1 MQEVV
6 INLHM
11 HTRYSDGAGNHRD
24 IARAALKSGLD
35 AVVVTDHNVLVDG
48 AQGYVGEGRRKMLI
62 LTGEEVHDRNRVP
75 QKDHMLIL
83 GAGQELA
90 ALAEDPASLVK
101 AAAKAGGVSF
111 IAHLH
116 DPAAPAFGEPDIS
129 WENWSVTNY
138 TGIELWN
145 GLSELKSLLSTRLHG
160 IFYAFFP
167 ALLAHGPPPAALQQW
182 DRLLRER
189 PIVAIGGSDAHALD
203 MRLGPLRR
211 IVYPYEYHF
220 ASINTHVLVSDGL
233 TGDAV
238 SDGRRIYAALAAG
251 RCFVGYDLPA
261 SARGFRFAAH
271 GAETEAIMGD
281 EIAGKG
287 GVILQTRLPSFAE
300 IAVIHDG
307 RLVQRAAH
315 AQALT
320 YMASEPGVY
329 RIEAHRRYLGRRRG
343 WIFSNPIYV
352 R

>member
-6 INLHM
+6 VNLHM
-11 HTRYSDGAGNHRD
+11 HTRYSDGAGNHHD
-24 IARAALKSGLD
+24 VGRAALKSGLD
-35 AVVVTDHNVLVDG
+35 AVIITDHNVLVDG
-48 AQGYVGEGRRKMLI
+48 AEGYVGEGGRKLLMLA
-62 LTGEEVHDRNRVP
+62 GEEVHDRNRLP

-90 ALAEDPASLVK
+90 ARAENPASLIK
-101 AAAKAGGVSF
+101 AVTEAGGVSF

-145 GLSELKSLLSTRLHG
+145 GLSELKSLLPTRLHG

-167 ALLAHGPPPAALQQW
+167 AFMAHGPPAATLRQW
-182 DRLLRER
+182 DHLLHER
-189 PIVAIGGSDAHALD
+189 RIVAIGGSDAHALE

-220 ASINTHVLVSDGL
+220 ASINTHILVSEAL

-261 SARGFRFAAH
+261 DTRGFRFAAH
-271 GAETEAIMGD
+271 GGETEAIMGD

-287 GVILQTRLPSFAE
+287 GVILQTHLPSFAE
-300 IAVIHDG
+300 IKVMHDG
-307 RLVQRAAH
+307 RLVHKATH

-329 RIEAHRRYLGRRRG
+329 RIEVYRQYLRRRRG

>member
-6 INLHM
+6 VNLHM
-11 HTRYSDGAGNHRD
+11 HTHYSDGAGNHGD
-24 IARAALKSGLD
+24 IARAALRSGLD
-35 AVVVTDHNVLVDG
+35 AVIITDHNVLVDG
-48 AQGYVGEGRRKMLI
+48 AEGYVREGSRKLLI
-62 LTGEEVHDRNRVP
+62 LAGEEVHDRNRIP

-83 GAGQELA
+83 GTGQELA
-90 ALAEDPASLVK
+90 ALADDPASLIK
-101 AAAKAGGVSF
+101 AAGKAGGLSF

-116 DPAAPAFGEPDIS
+116 DPAAPAFREPDIS
-129 WENWSVTNY
+129 WENWSVTNF

-145 GLSELKSLLSTRLHG
+145 GFSELKSLISTRAHG
-160 IFYAFFP
+160 VFYAFFP
-167 ALLAHGPPPAALQQW
+167 AFVAHGPAPAALQQW

-189 PIVAIGGSDAHALD
+189 RIVAIGGSDAHALR
-203 MRLGPLRR
+203 MRLGPLQR
-211 IVYPYEYHF
+211 IVYPYEFHF

-238 SDGRRIYAALAAG
+238 SDGRRIHAALAAG

-261 SARGFRFAAH
+261 TTRGFRFAAH
-271 GAETEAIMGD
+271 GVETEAVMGD
-281 EIAGKG
+281 EISGRG
-287 GVILQTRLPSFAE
+287 GVILQTHLPSFAE
-300 IAVIHDG
+300 ISVIQDG

-315 AQALT
+315 SQALT